1 VASGWVG
8 ELGGLTCRFCV
19 SGGLVFWLVQ
29 GERDGCADE
38 VEGLA
43 LGAGR
48 LGQHRDGL
56 AGAGEADLVTGQ
68 GGQVVQE
75 PAEAAVGAAVFVVLA
90 GGPGLG
96 GRGAAWPPHR
106 GGGGGGGAG
115 GLRWG
120 RVSGAQA
127 RRRCQVR

>member
-1 VASGWVG
+1 GVGGWSC
-8 ELGGLTCRFCV
+8 GLWVC
-19 SGGLVFWLVQ
+19 GGLVLWLVE

-96 GRGAAWPPHR
+96 GGGAACPQH
-106 GGGGGGGAG
+106 GGGRGGGGAG
-115 GLRWG
+115 C
-120 RVSGAQA
+120 GAA
-127 RRRCQVR
+127 